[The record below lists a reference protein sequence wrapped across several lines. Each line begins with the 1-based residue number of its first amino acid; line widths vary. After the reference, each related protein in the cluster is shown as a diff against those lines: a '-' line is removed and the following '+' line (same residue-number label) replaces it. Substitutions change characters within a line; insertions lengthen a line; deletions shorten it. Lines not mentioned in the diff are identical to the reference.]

1 MNSRAIKG
9 IILIFGIIFC
19 VILTG
24 CADYTDPSNETVQA
38 AVLNEEYEEENE
50 EKYDT
55 SNDESYGSEENR
67 WIIKF
72 KM

>member
-1 MNSRAIKG
+1 MNSKAIKG
-9 IILIFGIIFC
+9 TILIFGIIFC

-38 AVLNEEYEEENE
+38 AILNEEYEEESE

-55 SNDESYGSEENR
+55 SYDESYESEENR
-67 WIIKF
+67 
-72 KM
+72 

>member
-1 MNSRAIKG
+1 MNSKTIKG

-24 CADYTDPSNETVQA
+24 CAEYTNPSNETVQA
-38 AVLNEEYEEENE
+38 AVLNEEYEEENQ

-55 SNDESYGSEENR
+55 SNDETYGSEENR
-67 WIIKF
+67 
-72 KM
+72 

>member
-9 IILIFGIIFC
+9 IILIYGIIFC
-19 VILTG
+19 VITTG
-24 CADYTDPSNETVQA
+24 CADYTDPSYETVQA

-67 WIIKF
+67 
-72 KM
+72 

>member
-9 IILIFGIIFC
+9 IILIYGIIFC

-24 CADYTDPSNETVQA
+24 CADYTDPSYETVQA

-67 WIIKF
+67 
-72 KM
+72 